1 MVSNINI
8 TPLRTWQSIPTT
20 WEARPTTINYHKLP
34 WEDHFSDGWREFIPL
49 QAGLDYNPETE
60 RPLPNSFYYDE
71 AEQVV
76 RQNVEVIPQQELI
89 QRVLSQAEAIREEKL
104 QATIKQQVEEQFQAI
119 ADDTE
124 ALENQEAF
132 PLWSSFED
140 GHTFPIGFKVQ
151 HLEGLEMK
159 LYRVLQSHAKQAN
172 WFPEN
177 VPALF
182 VKILP
187 EGAPLIWE
195 VGIFVTVGE
204 EYLYEP
210 NGNTYIVLQSHTT
223 QAGWTPPAVPSLWQ
237 LKVV

>member
-1 MVSNINI
+1 MDYNRRRNIMYTNINI
-8 TPLRTWQSIPTT
+8 QPLRTWDKIPTS
-20 WEARPTTINYHKLP
+20 WNARPTTINYHKLP
-34 WEDHFSDGWREFIPL
+34 ESEHVADGWRTVIVPPITDTQRL
-49 QAGLDYNPETE
+49 GGLIIQGDTVTY
-60 RPLPNSFYYDE
+60 R
-71 AEQVV
+71 VV
-76 RQNVEVIPQQELI
+76 DIPQKELQ
-89 QRVLSQAEAIREEKL
+89 QRVLSQAESIREEKL

-140 GHTFPIGFKVQ
+140 GHTFPISFKVQ